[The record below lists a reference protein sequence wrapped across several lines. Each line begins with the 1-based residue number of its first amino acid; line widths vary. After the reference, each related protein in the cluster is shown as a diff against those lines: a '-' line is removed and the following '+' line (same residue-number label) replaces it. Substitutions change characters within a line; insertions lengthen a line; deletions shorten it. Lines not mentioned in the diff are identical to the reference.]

1 MTDERARP
9 FDTLESAYEFV
20 DLLRGAADEEFAQI
34 LEEIAVAQATP
45 GVGRRIDAL
54 RLVNYKLHGLRQHL
68 LASQIALNDLRMLRR
83 LLVAEM
89 AGEPSDAE
97 QS

>member
-9 FDTLESAYEFV
+9 FDTLESAHEFV

-45 GVGRRIDAL
+45 GAERRVDAL
-54 RLVNYKLHGLRQHL
+54 RLVNYKLNGLRQHL
-68 LASQIALNDLRMLRR
+68 LASLIALNDLRMLRR
-83 LLVAEM
+83 LLLGEKP
-89 AGEPSDAE
+89 GEPSDVE
-97 QS
+97 PS

>member
-9 FDTLESAYEFV
+9 FDTLESAHEFV

-45 GVGRRIDAL
+45 GAGRRVDAL
-54 RLVNYKLHGLRQHL
+54 RLVNYKLNGLRQHL

-83 LLVAEM
+83 LLVAEKP
-89 AGEPSDAE
+89 GEPSDVE
-97 QS
+97 PS